1 MKRISARGLIVTEK
15 GLAVIFRRKITGNE
29 TKEYYALP
37 GGGVNE
43 NESLEECL
51 KRELNE
57 ELNIDVN
64 IKDLAFKVETDERIE
79 YFYNCEYLSG
89 TFTLNGEELDRMSES
104 NYYEPT
110 FIDIKNINKYEIQKE
125 VKNYF
130 NK

>member
-110 FIDIKNINKYEIQKE
+110 FIDINNIDKYEIQKE

-130 NK
+130 SK

>member
-15 GLAVIFRRKITGNE
+15 GLAVIFRRKITENE

-110 FIDIKNINKYEIQKE
+110 FIDINNIDKYEIQKE

-130 NK
+130 SK